1 MRILYLC
8 HRFPFPP
15 KRGGKIRPFNMIRH
29 LAKSHEVHVAS
40 LVHDDD
46 DERDAAGIEPYCSS
60 FVFDRPSSFGK
71 WASMVGR
78 LPSSSPSA
86 MGYFYSRR
94 LQNAIDQLLAEKKFD
109 FAFVHCA
116 FVAPYLVGKKN
127 LPRVLDFGDMDSQKW
142 LAYSQVKPFPL
153 NVGFGLEGR
162 KMWETEKRL
171 AADFDLCTATT
182 QLEHETLQ
190 SLGTARATDW
200 FPNGVD
206 FSYFDKPSADY
217 DSNKIVLLGRMD
229 YFPNQQATERFA
241 KRIFPL
247 VKKHNPKAEFLVV
260 GANPSQAVK
269 NLAKIEGITVT
280 GTVPD
285 VREYVSGAALTVA
298 PLEIARGVQNKIL
311 ESLAMEVP
319 VVATATAA
327 KGVDAIPGKH
337 LLVADDDQIFADQV
351 IRIMDSKALR
361 RELGEAGRL
370 RVIDRH
376 SWATSLSRLDAIVE
390 RVVPSVKRG

>member
-1 MRILYLC
+1 MRILYVC

-29 LAKSHEVHVAS
+29 LAKRHEVHVAS
-40 LVHDDD
+40 IVHDDD
-46 DERDAAGIEPYCSS
+46 DENDAAGIQPYCSS
-60 FVFDRPSSFGK
+60 FVFDRPSKLAK
-71 WASMVGR
+71 WSRMVGG
-78 LPSSSPSA
+78 LPTSSPSA

-94 LQNAIDQLLAEKKFD
+94 LQNSIDRLLAEKQFD

-116 FVAPYLVGKKN
+116 FVAPYVMGKRN

-153 NVGFGLEGR
+153 NLGFGLEGR
-162 KMWETEKRL
+162 KMW
-171 AADFDLCTATT
+171 AAERRFASDFDLCTATT

-190 SLGTARATDW
+190 QLGSARATDW

-206 FSYFDKPSADY
+206 FSYFEKPKGDY

-247 VKKHNPKAEFLVV
+247 IKLHNPNAQFVVV
-260 GANPSQAVK
+260 GANPSQSIK
-269 NLAKIEGITVT
+269 DLEKIQGIKVT

-327 KGVDAIPGKH
+327 KGVDAIPGEH
-337 LLVADDDQIFADQV
+337 ILVADDDQLFANQV
-351 IRIMDSKALR
+351 IRIMDSKSLR
-361 RELGEAGRL
+361 RTMGEAGRL
-370 RVIDRH
+370 RVMDRH
-376 SWATSLSRLDAIVE
+376 SWATSLDRLDAIVE
-390 RVVPSVKRG
+390 RVVPAAKVR